1 MAFALPALMF
11 QPRVHSASPRKVL
24 ALSLAH
30 GLTGFSLL
38 GVAFA
43 ASHILATGG
52 VDCASFGVLVL
63 AGPAGALG
71 LMASNAAEKNLG

>member
-11 QPRVHSASPRKVL
+11 QPRAHLAAPRKVL
-24 ALSLAH
+24 ALTLAH

-43 ASHILATGG
+43 AAHIVATGG
-52 VDCASFGVLVL
+52 VDCASFGVLFL

-71 LMASNAAEKNLG
+71 LMASSAAEKNLG

>member
-1 MAFALPALMF
+1 MACALPALVCPAPGAF
-11 QPRVHSASPRKVL
+11 ASPRKLL
-24 ALSLAH
+24 ALTLAH

-52 VDCASFGVLVL
+52 VDCASFGALF
-63 AGPAGALG
+63 AAAPAGALG
-71 LMASNAAEKNLG
+71 LMASSAAERNLD